1 MLFFTGDCCFVWIE
15 PCFVRMGL
23 GFVRIAMSFV
33 RIAISFVQIEPRF
46 VRKRNPKRNVR
57 NILSISL
64 RNKGGKIMFT
74 YKVDEEIG
82 LKLVMPSDAQDVFN
96 MIDRNR
102 EHLREWLGW
111 VDIST
116 DISVTYQMID
126 INLRKFANHEALD
139 TAIVYNGKIVGKV
152 SINSINLANKTAQIG
167 YMLDEKYEGRGIV
180 TRAVKAMIDIAM
192 FEYDLHKVEIWAAE
206 GNAKSRAIPER
217 LGFVQ
222 EGMIRSA
229 EWLYDHYIDH
239 VVYGVLRR
247 EWLARK

>member
-1 MLFFTGDCCFVWIE
+1 
-15 PCFVRMGL
+15 
-23 GFVRIAMSFV
+23 
-33 RIAISFVQIEPRF
+33 
-46 VRKRNPKRNVR
+46 
-57 NILSISL
+57 
-64 RNKGGKIMFT
+64 MFT
-74 YKVDEEIG
+74 YKVNNEIS
-82 LKLVMPSDAQDVFN
+82 LKLVMPSDAQDVFD

-152 SINSINLANKTAQIG
+152 SINAINLANKTAQIG
-167 YMLDEKYEGRGIV
+167 YMLDEKYEGRGIM
-180 TRAVKAMIDIAM
+180 TRAVKAMTDIAL

-222 EGMIRSA
+222 EGIIRSA
-229 EWLYDHYIDH
+229 EWLYDHYVDH